1 MPQTPSSNLFDL
13 IAARR
18 PKSDQLALETSDAM
32 NLTYGALF
40 ERSAQAANALIALGV
55 EPGDRVAAQV
65 DKSPDMIVLALAC
78 LRAGAALLP
87 LNTAYTLAEL
97 EYFLGDA
104 QPALT
109 VCRPDGLHEIRKLAQ
124 KLGLP
129 AVESLGVARDGTF
142 AERIAA
148 SSADF
153 ETVPRASDDLAA
165 ILYTSGTTGRSKG
178 AMLTHENL
186 ASNAL
191 TLVDCWRFT
200 SADRLIHALPV
211 FHTHGLFVAVNV
223 ALLSGAT
230 MIFQNRFD
238 PDAVVHALP
247 GATSLMGVPTFY
259 TRLLEH
265 SGLTREACGRMRLFV
280 SGSAPL
286 LPETHAAWRERTGFS
301 ILERYG
307 MTETNMITSNPY
319 DGERRAGTVGFALP
333 GVSVRISEAETGAPV
348 PKGEIGVIEVKGP
361 NVFRGYWR
369 MPEKTA
375 QEFRP
380 DGYFI
385 TGDLGRVDED
395 GYIHIVGRAKDLVI
409 SGGFNVY
416 PKEVESEIEL
426 DRQRTRKRC
435 DRRSSCRLRRGRDRG
450 GRPSSGRDPDRRGNP
465 RRAEQPAGEIQDA
478 EARVHGRFAAAQR
491 DGQGAESNPAGNL
504 QGHFPLVA
512 RRRKTE
518 MAADQDRRAFR
529 CWAKTPTYPSRP
541 AA

>member
-1 MPQTPSSNLFDL
+1 MPSANLFDL
-13 IAARR
+13 IAACARK
-18 PKSDQLALETSDAM
+18 PDQMALETGDATA
-32 NLTYGALF
+32 LTYAELIA
-40 ERSAQAANALIALGV
+40 RSGQAANALVALGV

-65 DKSPDMIVLALAC
+65 DKSTDVIVLALAC

-109 VCRPDGLHEIRKLAQ
+109 LCRPGFLAAVHALTHR
-124 KLGLP
+124 LGLS
-129 AVESLGVARDGTF
+129 AAESLGVARDGTF
-142 AERIAA
+142 AKRIAA
-148 SSADF
+148 EPPEF
-153 ETVPRASDDLAA
+153 QTVPRAADDLAA

-178 AMLTHENL
+178 AMLTHANL

-191 TLVDCWRFT
+191 TLVDVWRFT
-200 SADRLIHALPV
+200 AADRLIHALPV

-230 MIFQNRFD
+230 MLYQNRFD
-238 PDAVVHALP
+238 PDAVIAAMP
-247 GATSLMGVPTFY
+247 GATALMGVPTFY

-265 SGLTREACGRMRLFV
+265 PGLTRETSETMRVFI

-286 LPETHAAWRERTGFS
+286 LAETHGAWRERTGHA

-319 DGERRAGTVGFALP
+319 DGERRAGTVGFPLP
-333 GVSVRISEAETGAPV
+333 GVSVRISEAETGAAV
-348 PKGEIGVIEVKGP
+348 PQGGIGVIEVKGP

-375 QEFRP
+375 QEFRS

-385 TGDLGRVDED
+385 TGDLGLVDPD

-416 PKEVESEIEL
+416 PKEVESEIDAIDGVLESAVIGL
-426 DRQRTRKRC
+426 PHPDFGEGVTAVVVRRPGAAVTEAGVLESLEGRLARFKAPKRVFFVEALP
-435 DRRSSCRLRRGRDRG
+435 RNSMGKVQKALLR
-450 GRPSSGRDPDRRGNP
+450 
-465 RRAEQPAGEIQDA
+465 E
-478 EARVHGRFAAAQR
+478 
-491 DGQGAESNPAGNL
+491 
-504 QGHFPLVA
+504 
-512 RRRKTE
+512 
-518 MAADQDRRAFR
+518 
-529 CWAKTPTYPSRP
+529 TYKDSFG
-541 AA
+541 